1 MSNLPTLA
9 ALTDSPRQ
17 PDTSRL
23 CLFAHYD
30 VDGVIA
36 DHVRSYLEALG
47 SCGFKIVVISTAK
60 LDPTATQGLTP
71 DVIDVIVRENI
82 GLDFGSWARGFNDW
96 AHCCTGDLLLA
107 NDSVYAPIG
116 DLAAAVS
123 DLSASPADVR
133 GMVQSYEFQPHL
145 QSWFL
150 LFTKRVWQHP
160 DFKSFL
166 NQPFGNLTKSE
177 IIMRGEVG
185 LAEFIARNRFTS
197 YSAFPPQKDTLPPRI
212 AANPTHFLWREII
225 CDAGLPFIKVELL
238 RDNPMKLPGVSDW
251 RTIVAEKAPA
261 MLALI
266 EQHLGRVRNESALHD
281 HSVNLF
287 AEMVRR
293 DYRAA
298 RKRDRLAQ
306 ELNRIGFKLIG
317 VRHRLLRLAAA
328 LYDHV
333 EPVPVV
339 GQAAKAVRDFARRRC
354 NS

>member
-1 MSNLPTLA
+1 VSNLPTLA
-9 ALTDSPRQ
+9 ALPGLPRQ
-17 PDTSRL
+17 NDLSRL

-47 SCGFKIVVISTAK
+47 SCGFKIVVISTAS
-60 LDPTATQGLTP
+60 LDMAARQGLTP

-123 DLSASPADVR
+123 ELSGNGADVR
-133 GMVQSYEFQPHL
+133 GMVLSQEFQPHL

-150 LFTKRVWQHP
+150 LFSKRVWQHP
-160 DFKSFL
+160 DFRTFL
-166 NQPFGNLTKSE
+166 NQPFGDLTKTE
-177 IIMRGEVG
+177 IILRGEVG
-185 LAEFIARNRFTS
+185 LAEFMSRNGFSS
-197 YSAFPPQKDTLPPRI
+197 YSAFPPQKDMLPPRI

-238 RDNPMKLPGVSDW
+238 RDNPMKLPGISDW
-251 RTIVAEKAPA
+251 RMIVAEKAPA
-261 MLALI
+261 MLAPI
-266 EQHLGRVRNESALHD
+266 ERHLGRVRNHSAPHD
-281 HSVNLF
+281 QSVNLF

-298 RKRDRLAQ
+298 RERKRFAQ
-306 ELNRIGFKLIG
+306 ELNRIRFKLSGI
-317 VRHRLLRLAAA
+317 RHRLLRLAAA
-328 LYDHV
+328 LYDRV
-333 EPVPVV
+333 EPMPVV
-339 GQAAKAVRDFARRRC
+339 GAAAKAARDFARRRR
-354 NS
+354 SS

>member
-1 MSNLPTLA
+1 MSKLPTLA
-9 ALTDSPRQ
+9 ALPASPRET
-17 PDTSRL
+17 DISRL

-47 SCGFKIVVISTAK
+47 SCGFKIVVISTAR
-60 LDPTATQGLTP
+60 LDTAALQGLTP

-82 GLDFGSWARGFNDW
+82 GLDFGSWARGFHDW

-123 DLSASPADVR
+123 ELTANAADVR

-150 LFTKRVWQHP
+150 LFSKRVWQHP
-160 DFKSFL
+160 DFRTFL
-166 NQPFGNLTKSE
+166 NQPFGDLTKSE
-177 IIMRGEVG
+177 IILRGEVG
-185 LAEFIARNRFTS
+185 LAEFISRNGFSS
-197 YSAFPPQKDTLPPRI
+197 YSAFPPQKDMLPPRI

-261 MLALI
+261 MLAPI
-266 EQHLGRVRNESALHD
+266 ERHLGRVRNPSAPHD
-281 HSVNLF
+281 QSVNLF

-298 RKRDRLAQ
+298 RERNRIAQ
-306 ELNRIGFKLIG
+306 ELNR
-317 VRHRLLRLAAA
+317 VRSRLSAIHHRLLRLVSV
-328 LYDHV
+328 LYERI
-333 EPVPVV
+333 EPLPVV
-339 GQAAKAVRDFARRRC
+339 GPVAKAARDFARRRRG
-354 NS
+354 S